1 MKQPGSARSMW
12 HAHLDH
18 SGIVNLGRRVS
29 TRVWGRRTYWP
40 WMLRWPCRVPCDRCD
55 DLRRGSLGS
64 GHPKHSPL
72 PPGSDWAPPSPRLKP
87 IQQAVTC
94 PMCSSGGAWVGRC
107 AGQGGEDDEGSTGQ
121 KDDLKLEER
130 EVPFLG
136 PLHPASPLLPLLVLA
151 LISLLLSHHL
161 YLSLTHLFV
170 FL

>member
-1 MKQPGSARSMW
+1 M
-12 HAHLDH
+12 
-18 SGIVNLGRRVS
+18 
-29 TRVWGRRTYWP
+29 
-40 WMLRWPCRVPCDRCD
+40 
-55 DLRRGSLGS
+55 
-64 GHPKHSPL
+64 
-72 PPGSDWAPPSPRLKP
+72 
-87 IQQAVTC
+87 
-94 PMCSSGGAWVGRC
+94 GRC
-107 AGQGGEDDEGSTGQ
+107 AGQGGEGDKGSTGQ